1 MAFQNI
7 NRNSGLFSPEASD
20 QLNKMIEGVDSL
32 ISGYKT
38 VEKKYRFSQTSVE
51 KITGAKKDWSFHIN
65 KIHVV
70 NCTFDI
76 SSGISPGSKIG
87 TVESSPLDDVLATAY
102 GKDNSYIYPVII
114 KKNGEIRFLSSTNS
128 DIEIMI
134 YTQYI
139 V

>member
-38 VEKKYRFSQTSVE
+38 VEKEYRFSQTSVE
-51 KITGAKKDWSFHIN
+51 KITGANEDWSFHIN

-70 NCTFDI
+70 NCTFEI
-76 SSGISPGSKIG
+76 ESGITSGSKIG
-87 TVESSPLDDVLATAY
+87 TAAAAPLDDVLTAAY
-102 GKDNSYIYPVII
+102 DKDNSYVYPVII

-128 DIEIMI
+128 DIEVMI